1 MRETKSPVSK
11 SPTSLL
17 ILVAIAV
24 ALFASACDTAP
35 QSSSNTVLS
44 KLAQPTAEPGSAIN
58 INTASSQELE
68 KLPGVGN
75 VIAER
80 IVAHREQYGPFRR
93 AEHLL
98 MVRGISDKKFRQLRT
113 LIAVE

>member
-1 MRETKSPVSK
+1 VKQNLPLAKSEA
-11 SPTSLL
+11 SL
-17 ILVAIAV
+17 IVVVTIAV
-24 ALFASACDTAP
+24 AVFASACGIAP
-35 QSSSNTVLS
+35 RSSSSTVPYNVVS
-44 KLAQPTAEPGSAIN
+44 PKAEQGSTIN
-58 INTASSQELE
+58 INTASSQELQ

-98 MVRGISDKKFRQLRT
+98 MVRGISDRKFRQLRAMIVT
-113 LIAVE
+113 E

>member
-1 MRETKSPVSK
+1 MRETKSPASK
-11 SPTSLL
+11 SQASL
-17 ILVAIAV
+17 IIPVAIAL
-24 ALFASACDTAP
+24 ALFASACGTAP
-35 QSSSNTVLS
+35 RSSSNTVLS
-44 KLAQPTAEPGSAIN
+44 KFVQPTAQPGSAIN
-58 INTASSQELE
+58 INAASSQELE